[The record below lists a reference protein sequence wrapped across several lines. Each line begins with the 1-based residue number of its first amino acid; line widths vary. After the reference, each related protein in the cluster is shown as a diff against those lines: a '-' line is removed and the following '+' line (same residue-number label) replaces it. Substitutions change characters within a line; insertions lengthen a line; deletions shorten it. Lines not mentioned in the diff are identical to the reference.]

1 MLRLDCPHA
10 TLAVGQYAVILEVSL
25 GPGKLRHQFL
35 FRRLPQQCWVCVL
48 VRAERKPYLSESDVT
63 AYLSEGLAG
72 LSSFMTED
80 DLATAGYVSSSSF
93 ASALE
98 QYLSD
103 YGGETIYNAIS
114 QYINP
119 QAE

>member
-1 MLRLDCPHA
+1 MA
-10 TLAVGQYAVILEVSL
+10 QASYVTSSYLEDYLSNAGFVSSSELSESL
-25 GPGKLRHQFL
+25 G
-35 FRRLPQQCWVCVL
+35 
-48 VRAERKPYLSESDVT
+48 PYLSESDVT

>member
-1 MLRLDCPHA
+1 MNDAGYVTSDYLSDFVSSSYLSE
-10 TLAVGQYAVILEVSL
+10 TLG
-25 GPGKLRHQFL
+25 
-35 FRRLPQQCWVCVL
+35 
-48 VRAERKPYLSESDVT
+48 PYLSESDVE

-80 DLATAGYVSSSSF
+80 DLTEAGYVSSSSF
-93 ASALE
+93 AAALAA
-98 QYLSD
+98 YLSE

-119 QAE
+119 ET